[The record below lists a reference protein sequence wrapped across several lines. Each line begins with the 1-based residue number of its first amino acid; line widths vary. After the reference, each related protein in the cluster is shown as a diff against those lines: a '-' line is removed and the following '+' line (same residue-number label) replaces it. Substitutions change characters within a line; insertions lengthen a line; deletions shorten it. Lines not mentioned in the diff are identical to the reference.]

1 MDQLWR
7 TAATL
12 FERGFPLDWERVLGS
27 RGAGRSTSRRTRS
40 NVGASGSASFRP
52 GPVAVTA
59 GRSADDYPW
68 FDAVTTLAGGGGHL
82 FTGRLS
88 LDDGPWLADHVVG
101 GQVYVPGAGLVD
113 AALFAARTAGADAVA
128 DLTLLEPVVLLPG
141 RALRIQATV
150 GDPDAHGRRPFAF
163 YSQPED
169 TDEPLTWQQH
179 VTGEC
184 VTRARVGGA
193 LPPDIDNWPV
203 PEARATDIEAFYG
216 RALANGLDY
225 GLAFRG
231 LRELTSRDGV
241 YYARVSLPDALD
253 PAGHGLHPSLFDA
266 ALQVVVAGLME
277 AGAAPWAAR
286 PVHLVGRRAVPRHRD
301 PAAARTPGTG
311 IVATRARRCGS
322 ASLAA

>member
-1 MDQLWR
+1 M
-7 TAATL
+7 
-12 FERGFPLDWERVLGS
+12 
-27 RGAGRSTSRRTRS
+27 
-40 NVGASGSASFRP
+40 
-52 GPVAVTA
+52 TA

-169 TDEPLTWQQH
+169 TDEPLTWQQR

-203 PEARATDIEAFYG
+203 PEARALDIEAFYG
-216 RALANGLDY
+216 RALANGL
-225 GLAFRG
+225 R
-231 LRELTSRDGV
+231 LRPGFPRTARTHLPRRRLLRAGIPPGRAGSGRPRPASR
-241 YYARVSLPDALD
+241 RCST
-253 PAGHGLHPSLFDA
+253 
-266 ALQVVVAGLME
+266 
-277 AGAAPWAAR
+277 
-286 PVHLVGRRAVPRHRD
+286 PRHSRSSS
-301 PAAARTPGTG
+301 P
-311 IVATRARRCGS
+311 V
-322 ASLAA
+322 

>member
-1 MDQLWR
+1 M
-7 TAATL
+7 
-12 FERGFPLDWERVLGS
+12 
-27 RGAGRSTSRRTRS
+27 
-40 NVGASGSASFRP
+40 
-52 GPVAVTA
+52 TA

-101 GQVYVPGAGLVD
+101 GQVYVQGAGLVD

-203 PEARATDIEAFYG
+203 PEARALDIEAFYG

-241 YYARVSLPDALD
+241 SYRAVCHLLDALD

-277 AGAAPWAAR
+277 GGAGAWAAR
-286 PVHLVGRRAVPRHRD
+286 PVHLVGRRAVPRRRQRTDGAPVVRIRRERGPRACHRWPADSSPVAPRAARD

-311 IVATRARRCGS
+311 IVATRARQRGS